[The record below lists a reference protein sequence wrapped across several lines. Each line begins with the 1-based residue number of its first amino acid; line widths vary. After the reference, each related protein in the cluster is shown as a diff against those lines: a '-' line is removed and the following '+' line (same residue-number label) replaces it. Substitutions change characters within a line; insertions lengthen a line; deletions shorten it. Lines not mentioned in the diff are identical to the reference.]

1 MAVLFHTHRHSPGC
15 GEGAGASSDRRVRGF
30 PSVLTRSVPELQ
42 DTAGLGSPSALIH
55 THTHTRS
62 LTHHTHARTRT
73 HSRHTSTH
81 TYTLGDV
88 LIHTLTHS

>member
-42 DTAGLGSPSALIH
+42 DTVGLGSPSALIH
-55 THTHTRS
+55 THTHT
-62 LTHHTHARTRT
+62 HA
-73 HSRHTSTH
+73 
-81 TYTLGDV
+81 V
-88 LIHTLTHS
+88 